1 MEIRYREP
9 EDERT
14 ERSDRDAEET
24 RWMVREGGVGVA
36 VVSTF
41 GLLVLVFGLLIATG
55 SVGFSAPLDGSP
67 VGFVFA
73 ITFVV
78 LVLAL
83 AVVSIWSWEGR

>member
-1 MEIRYREP
+1 MEIHYREP

-24 RWMVREGGVGVA
+24 RWMVREGVGVA
-36 VVSTF
+36 VVSMF

-55 SVGFSAPLDGSP
+55 SAGFSAPLNGSP
-67 VGFVFA
+67 VGFVFV

-78 LVLAL
+78 LVLGL

>member
-14 ERSDRDAEET
+14 ERRIAT
-24 RWMVREGGVGVA
+24 PKRRAGWCRRGVGVA

-78 LVLAL
+78 PVLAL